1 MTTPKPKA
9 TVGVVMVSWLAA
21 SAAVLVGFVSGTA
34 VCHMADPV
42 PAERLP
48 SWMWRFH
55 LGLATASSIFFFAA
69 FLSHGLTVRLL
80 ASWVLLVTLVGVA
93 VLDVERLQVPNQIVV
108 PGALLA
114 LLLAPGLTGSP
125 WWTHL
130 AMGVLGGA
138 ILLVLAVGPGNS
150 VGRPEVKLGI
160 FFGLVLGELIALT
173 LALAL
178 VARLMVQ
185 LVLMTADRCELG
197 WRVPLAPYLTGA
209 AAIAVLVL

>member
-1 MTTPKPKA
+1 M
-9 TVGVVMVSWLAA
+9 VGVVMVSWIAA
-21 SAAVLVGFVSGTA
+21 SAAVLAGFVSGTA

-42 PAERLP
+42 PADRLP
-48 SWMWRFH
+48 RWMWLFH
-55 LGLATASSIFFFAA
+55 LGLATASSVFFLAA
-69 FLSHGLTVRLL
+69 FLSHGFTVRLL

-93 VLDVERLQVPNQIVV
+93 VLDVERLQVPNRIVV

-114 LLLAPGLTGSP
+114 LLLAPSLTGSS
-125 WWTHL
+125 WWMHP
-130 AMGVLGGA
+130 AMGLLGGG
-138 ILLVLAVGPGNS
+138 ILLALSVGPGKS

-178 VARLMVQ
+178 VARLLVQ

-197 WRVPLAPYLTGA
+197 YRIPLAPYLAGGA
-209 AAIAVLVL
+209 AVALLAL